1 MVKDLIISNY
11 FLLLHWNLWQITKWR
26 VAWVI
31 IYKVFFRQYQINY
44 GTVYSSPTNRNMFFS
59 FQMRSVSRVFK
70 FIDLPQEESECSKI
84 MKGLHPEEPSQVL
97 VIENE
102 HVKKTDTWP
111 SRGEMVVK
119 DLTVTYENDT
129 NAMLENISF
138 SISPGQRV
146 RFQHYL
152 LC

>member
-1 MVKDLIISNY
+1 MVLSTVLNQTKM
-11 FLLLHWNLWQITKWR
+11 LL
-26 VAWVI
+26 
-31 IYKVFFRQYQINY
+31 
-44 GTVYSSPTNRNMFFS
+44 FS

-70 FIDLPQEESECSKI
+70 FIDIPKEESECTKI
-84 MKGLHPEEPSQVL
+84 MKGLRPEDPSKVL

-102 HVKKTDTWP
+102 HVKKTDIWP
-111 SRGEMVVK
+111 SGGEMVVK
-119 DLTVTYENDT
+119 DLTVKYGDDGNPI
-129 NAMLENISF
+129 LENISF